1 MLVSGF
7 RRQTVKQIVSKHG
20 FIFMGKTF
28 LTRQKREVNGGGG
41 GVIAQL
47 QRRVFS
53 FLSLVHHRSKEECF
67 LANND
72 AQTAGL
78 KLIQDAVLP
87 HSADGDRGLCCF
99 RWGPDKHWLLKI
111 CSWRVLSV
119 FSFHSFFFFCTA
131 TEALNVRSTIWNKNN
146 TSERGALQ
154 RRQNMQQINSL
165 LFIYWFE
172 GLTMWRV
179 KFVILNM
186 EIKSS
191 FSKCFFFKWHV
202 YTMFTN

>member
-7 RRQTVKQIVSKHG
+7 RRQTVKQIVTKHG

-28 LTRQKREVNGGGG
+28 LTGQKREVNQGGGG
-41 GVIAQL
+41 GVITQL

-53 FLSLVHHRSKEECF
+53 FLSPVHNRSKEECF

-99 RWGPDKHWLLKI
+99 R
-111 CSWRVLSV
+111 
-119 FSFHSFFFFCTA
+119 
-131 TEALNVRSTIWNKNN
+131 
-146 TSERGALQ
+146 
-154 RRQNMQQINSL
+154 
-165 LFIYWFE
+165 
-172 GLTMWRV
+172 
-179 KFVILNM
+179 
-186 EIKSS
+186 
-191 FSKCFFFKWHV
+191 
-202 YTMFTN
+202 